1 MKKIESEIMKERE
14 ELERILAETKKRLRN
29 TPAGYLRV
37 ANRNGKVQYY
47 LKNDDKGDNKIN
59 DKNDDLSTEK
69 HDYNDKKNGRYIRK
83 NERELAIR
91 IAQRDYDKLV
101 LKNVEERIKAIDS
114 FLLKY
119 KKTNLKEI
127 YKKTNTYRRE
137 LINPIMLSDE
147 EFVKR
152 WQEVEYE
159 GKAFSDDTQGVITE
173 RGEKV
178 RSKSE
183 KIIADKLYVL
193 GIPYRYEYPI
203 VLDGKIK
210 VYPDFTILKMPERE
224 EVYLEHFGMMDDPD
238 YVEKVISKLSI
249 YERNRIYIGI
259 NMFVTQETSKNVLNT
274 KALDELIRKLFLEE

>member
-29 TPAGYLRV
+29 TPEGYLRV

-159 GKAFSDDTQGVITE
+159 GKAFSDDIQGIITE

-210 VYPDFTILKMPERE
+210 VYLDFTILKMPERE

>member
-29 TPAGYLRV
+29 TPEGYLRV

-159 GKAFSDDTQGVITE
+159 GKAFSDDIQGIITE